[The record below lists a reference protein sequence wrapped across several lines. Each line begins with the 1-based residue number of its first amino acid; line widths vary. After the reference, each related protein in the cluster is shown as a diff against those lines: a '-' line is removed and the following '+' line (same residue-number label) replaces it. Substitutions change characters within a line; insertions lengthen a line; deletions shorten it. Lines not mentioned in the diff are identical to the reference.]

1 MQRSLM
7 LPIIDAIVSAVSNI
21 FNWMSKKEEN
31 YKIRH
36 KNKETEAIRKQRDEE
51 INYNADA
58 VKYGVDPINGRVRY
72 PRNK

>member
-31 YKIRH
+31 YKIR
-36 KNKETEAIRKQRDEE
+36 KEDKRLDAIRKEREE
-51 INYNADA
+51 NEKKISDWASNDR
-58 VKYGVDPINGRVRY
+58 P
-72 PRNK
+72 